1 MHCTTVTLWAWCI
14 QVSPL
19 QTKPPVYTGAA
30 LKSHYFNAIS
40 KPHISAIGSPEFTAA
55 CDFIQHKSLCNS
67 QWNQQ
72 KVVSVPLPTIGCD
85 LSCDLDLSNRIT
97 YRTSVNVGLRVTF
110 HQSQARLQRLSLLL
124 ELLGNNSILTN
135 DTFIQSGPYGLSS
148 NMKYLVQ

>member
-1 MHCTTVTLWAWCI
+1 M
-14 QVSPL
+14 
-19 QTKPPVYTGAA
+19 
-30 LKSHYFNAIS
+30 
-40 KPHISAIGSPEFTAA
+40 
-55 CDFIQHKSLCNS
+55 
-67 QWNQQ
+67 
-72 KVVSVPLPTIGCD
+72 SVPLPTIGCD